1 MKVSLCVVAYNEEK
15 YGRTEA
21 RRRQLEEKN
30 RKARA
35 QFIKD
40 ENARAKWEEVAAD
53 IGYDGDME
61 DFMNYVADYK
71 QEGLDDDKVI
81 QGLKT
86 EKNKGGIGGDKHNQ
100 VVDMAKY
107 VDKGGYGK
115 EYIEDEKKRNAMEDQ
130 LGAAGLNKSQQKEA
144 MEIFASLHGKEQYY
158 KSQSKLYK

>member
-1 MKVSLCVVAYNEEK
+1 
-15 YGRTEA
+15 
-21 RRRQLEEKN
+21 
-30 RKARA
+30 
-35 QFIKD
+35 
-40 ENARAKWEEVAAD
+40 
-53 IGYDGDME
+53 
-61 DFMNYVADYK
+61 MNYVADYK

-144 MEIFASLHGKEQYY
+144 MEIFASLQGREQYY
-158 KSQSKLYK
+158 KNKSKLYK